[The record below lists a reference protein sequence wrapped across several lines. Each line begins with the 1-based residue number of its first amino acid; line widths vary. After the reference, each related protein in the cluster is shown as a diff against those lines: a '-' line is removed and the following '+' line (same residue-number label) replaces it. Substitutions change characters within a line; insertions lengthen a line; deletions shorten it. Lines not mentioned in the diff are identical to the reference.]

1 MEKRVAELECYLGI
15 DQIDPDAYGLGKL
28 DQELQLETLDKKAQK
43 LDDFI
48 RVIEDKHYILGELF
62 GKYEQMEG
70 FLKKDQGD
78 FRL

>member
-1 MEKRVAELECYLGI
+1 MEKRVAELERYLGI

-62 GKYEQMEG
+62 GKYE
-70 FLKKDQGD
+70 
-78 FRL
+78 